1 MTLTT
6 LNDNQ
11 PEWVKPELGLEEY
24 KEFKL
29 GQKVKYFND
38 WVYIIHIQKNEETND
53 VFFRGMLSNGASITM
68 LYELIN
74 KPVETTN
81 EQPKYDLDKWFEDL
95 KNGTVFEKPIGKHF
109 GTKLKTK
116 VIQLEGVEIVLFEDG
131 TYSLSDT
138 SGG

>member
-81 EQPKYDLDKWFEDL
+81 EQPKQYQELLKRLKEDNDEQNWPTGNVFFSSNNGGFTIML
-95 KNGTVFEKPIGKHF
+95 KP
-109 GTKLKTK
+109 
-116 VIQLEGVEIVLFEDG
+116 DG
-131 TYSLSDT
+131 TYEVDYEFK
-138 SGG
+138 